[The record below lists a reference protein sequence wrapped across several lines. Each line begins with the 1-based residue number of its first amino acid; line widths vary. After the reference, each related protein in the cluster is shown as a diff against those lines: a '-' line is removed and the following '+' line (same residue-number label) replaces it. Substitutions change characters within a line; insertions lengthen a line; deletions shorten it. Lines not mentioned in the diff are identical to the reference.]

1 MVINPQQN
9 PYKFSSMQTTVNP
22 FKLRRGIRYTFIDTT
37 GSEFRANLDMYQ
49 SENGINKMAV
59 RLTCVDGLQGALCM
73 PISHIQSV
81 KAYALPSTI
90 PLFPH
95 LIPEVS
101 MIINQCI

>member
-1 MVINPQQN
+1 
-9 PYKFSSMQTTVNP
+9 MQTTVNP
-22 FKLRRGIRYTFIDTT
+22 FKLRRGIRYTFTDTT
-37 GSEFRANLDMYQ
+37 GSEFRANLDAYQ

-59 RLTCVDGLQGALCM
+59 RLTRVDGLQGALCI
-73 PISHIQSV
+73 PISHIQAV

-90 PLFPH
+90 PLFPY